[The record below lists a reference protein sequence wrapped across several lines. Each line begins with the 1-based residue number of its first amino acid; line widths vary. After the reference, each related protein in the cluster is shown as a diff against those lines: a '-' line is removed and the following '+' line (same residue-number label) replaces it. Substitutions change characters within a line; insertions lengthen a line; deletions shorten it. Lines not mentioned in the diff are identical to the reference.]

1 MFCPPTPAPEENCFC
16 DKGPSAFLFLPP
28 VFFLLATTV
37 STISITRVLVIEVLG
52 FPGGPDGKESACH
65 AGDRVQS
72 LGWEDA
78 LEEGMATD
86 SSILAWRIPMDR
98 GARQVPGVAEFGHNC
113 AVKHRTGP
121 GYLYFFFF
129 FFF

>member
-1 MFCPPTPAPEENCFC
+1 M
-16 DKGPSAFLFLPP
+16 
-28 VFFLLATTV
+28 
-37 STISITRVLVIEVLG
+37 IEVSG

-72 LGWEDA
+72 LSWEDP
-78 LEEGMATD
+78 LEEGMATY
-86 SSILAWRIPMDR
+86 SSILAWRIPVDR
-98 GARQVPGVAEFGHNC
+98 GARQVPGVAEVGHNC

-129 FFF
+129 FFICIYVMLNLFPARKSVFLLGYLSPALQPPLPV